1 MRNSKKEVL
10 VGYTNEIYKVEN
22 VGNRFNLV
30 NTAGEV
36 ETDLQLFH
44 LSLERK
50 LTKVVQ
56 LSVHI
61 LTKTDRNRF
70 VWLI

>member
-36 ETDLQLFH
+36 ETDSTIVSSFL
-44 LSLERK
+44 RK
-50 LTKVVQ
+50 KANK
-56 LSVHI
+56 SGSAI
-61 LTKTDRNRF
+61 R
-70 VWLI
+70 